1 MDKIKIIKAL
11 ASVIDPDTG
20 KDLVSLSLI
29 KDLKVEGN
37 NVSFAVEV
45 GRLKEEQKQGLNFA
59 CIEAIQKIY
68 PEANVHVHLEGQ
80 EVAADTTPNPLPQV
94 KNIIAVASGK
104 GGVGKS
110 TVAVNIAAALKKQGA
125 KVGILDAD
133 IYGPSIP
140 TMLGLQ
146 GQKPEIENLY
156 GQAKIVPVD
165 WDGIPTISIGFVIE
179 PDQAVILR
187 GPRLAGVLVQFIKDC
202 LWPDI
207 DYLIVDLPPGTGD
220 IQLSLVQ
227 NVPVTGVVMVTTP
240 QSVAYIDAVKAMN
253 MFRLS
258 NVNVPILGVV
268 ENMSWFTPDELPDN
282 KYFIFGKGGGKEL
295 AEKGETVLLGQVPI
309 TMGVREGGDQG
320 KPVVMQA
327 DNIAAKAFMEIAK
340 NLTAQVK
347 KRNEEM
353 EVTHMVEI
361 TTS

>member
-1 MDKIKIIKAL
+1 MDKVKIIKAL
-11 ASVIDPDTG
+11 ATVIDPDTG

-45 GRLKEEQKQGLNFA
+45 GRLNEEQKQGLNFA
-59 CIEAIQKIY
+59 CIGAIQDLY

-110 TVAVNIAAALKKQGA
+110 TVAVNIATALKKQGA

-146 GQKPEIENLY
+146 GKKPDIENLY

-268 ENMSWFTPDELPDN
+268 ENMAWFTPDELPDN
-282 KYFIFGKGGGKEL
+282 KYFIFGEGGGKEL

-320 KPVVMQA
+320 KPVVLQE

>member
-11 ASVIDPDTG
+11 ATVIDPATG
-20 KDLVSLSLI
+20 KDLVSLSHI
-29 KDLKVEGN
+29 KDLKVEDN
-37 NVSFAVEV
+37 NVSFVVEV
-45 GRLKEEQKQGLNFA
+45 GKLNEEQKQGLNFA
-59 CIEAIQKIY
+59 CIEAIQKVY

-80 EVAADTTPNPLPQV
+80 ETSPNTTPNPLPQV
-94 KNIIAVASGK
+94 KNIIAIASGK

-110 TVAVNIAAALKKQGA
+110 TVAVNIAAALKKLGA

-146 GQKPEIENLY
+146 GKKPEIENLY

-165 WDGIPTISIGFVIE
+165 WEGIPTISIGFVIE
-179 PDQAVILR
+179 PEQAVVLR
-187 GPRLAGVLVQFIKDC
+187 GPRLAGVLVQFIQDC

-240 QSVAYIDAVKAMN
+240 QKVAYVDAVKAMN

-258 NVNVPILGVV
+258 NVNVPIVGVV
-268 ENMSWFTPDELPDN
+268 ENMSWFTPKELPDN
-282 KYFIFGKGGGKEL
+282 KYYIFGQGGGKEL
-295 AEKGETVLLGQVPI
+295 AEKGETMLLGQVPI
-309 TMGVREGGDQG
+309 TMGVREGGDNGQ
-320 KPVVMQA
+320 PIVTQENNV
-327 DNIAAKAFMEIAK
+327 AAKAFMDIAQ
-340 NLTAQVK
+340 NLIKQVE
-347 KRNEEM
+347 KRNAEM
-353 EVTHMVEI
+353 EVTSIVEI
-361 TTS
+361 TQY